1 MLRVAKHSVNDGHF
15 MDQKTDLELISGV
28 KGRNC
33 SDCLQELIDRHSAI
47 CVDVCNKYSHVFA
60 ISGVVTSDVVQQ
72 KEYLIYK
79 TAMSYDPSKKSKF
92 STWLANQMRYLCL
105 NTMNK
110 NRLIPTEESQMNF
123 IINSRDSQEESR
135 QVSEERIVF
144 LKNLID
150 QFKDDRIKEI
160 FQIRYFNGKVKK
172 TPWAKIAKKIGVSTQ
187 TAINLHN
194 KTLVMLK
201 TKLNTK
207 NNYAMDKI

>member
-1 MLRVAKHSVNDGHF
+1 MCGVVKRSVTDGYF
-15 MDQKTDLELISGV
+15 MNEKTDLELINGV

-33 SDCLQELIDRHSAI
+33 SDCLQELINRHSAI
-47 CVDVCNKYSHVFA
+47 CVDVCKKYSHVFS
-60 ISGVVTSDVVQQ
+60 ISGVFMNDVIQQ
-72 KEYLIYK
+72 KEYMIYK
-79 TAMSYDPSKKSKF
+79 TAMSYDPTKKSKF

-123 IINSRDSQEESR
+123 IINSKANQGETH
-135 QVSEERIVF
+135 QASEERIDF
-144 LKNLID
+144 LKNLIS
-150 QFKDDRIKEI
+150 QFKDDRVKEI
-160 FQIRYFNGKVKK
+160 FQIRYFNGKIKK

-194 KTLVMLK
+194 KTIVMLK

>member
-1 MLRVAKHSVNDGHF
+1 
-15 MDQKTDLELISGV
+15 
-28 KGRNC
+28 
-33 SDCLQELIDRHSAI
+33 
-47 CVDVCNKYSHVFA
+47 
-60 ISGVVTSDVVQQ
+60 
-72 KEYLIYK
+72 
-79 TAMSYDPSKKSKF
+79 
-92 STWLANQMRYLCL
+92 
-105 NTMNK
+105 
-110 NRLIPTEESQMNF
+110 MNF